1 MQRIFAFLLTGCL
14 FLLCGC
20 ESVFDY
26 HPYDVRIT
34 GECNLNAK
42 NAARIEKALEGL
54 TSFRFAVI
62 SDTQRWYD
70 ETEDA
75 VRALN
80 ARTDLD
86 FVVHCGDFSD
96 FGATKEFLWQRDILS
111 GLKAPC
117 VCVLGNHDCL
127 GSGEQAYRKIF
138 GPYDY
143 AFTAG
148 NVRFVC
154 LNTNAG
160 EYDYVA
166 DVPDFG
172 FLSDEIAAC
181 CDRVEKTVFVMH
193 VPPYDVI
200 FNNNVAP
207 LFEEQLHRF
216 PAPQFCLFGHQHRMQ
231 VKEPFEDGL
240 LYYGCTNIADRQY
253 LVFTINEQGYEY
265 ETVDF

>member
-1 MQRIFAFLLTGCL
+1 MFLILLLCL
-14 FLLCGC
+14 LLCGC
-20 ESVFDY
+20 DRVFDY

-34 GECNLNAK
+34 GDTDINPK
-42 NAARIEKALEGL
+42 NTARIEQVLEGR

-70 ETEDA
+70 QTKDA
-75 VRALN
+75 VQALN

-86 FVVHCGDFSD
+86 FVVHCGDFTD
-96 FGATKEFLWQRDILS
+96 FGATREFLWQRDLLS
-111 GLKAPC
+111 KLRMPY

-127 GSGEQAYRKIF
+127 GSGEQAFRRIF
-138 GPYDY
+138 GPYNY

-148 NVRFVC
+148 DVRFVC

-172 FLSDEIAAC
+172 FLSKEIAAC
-181 CDRVEKTVFVMH
+181 CGKATRTVFVMH

-207 LFEEQLHRF
+207 FFEEQLLRF

-231 VKEPFEDGL
+231 VTEPFEDGL

-253 LVFTINEQGYEY
+253 LIFTINEEGYAY

>member
-1 MQRIFAFLLTGCL
+1 MGAGLLLAG
-14 FLLCGC
+14 GC
-20 ESVFDY
+20 ERVFEY

-34 GECNLNAK
+34 GERDLIARNVS
-42 NAARIEKALEGL
+42 RIEETLAGR
-54 TSFRFAVI
+54 TAFRFAVI

-80 ARTDLD
+80 ARGDLD

-96 FGATKEFLWQRDILS
+96 FGVVREFMWQRDILS
-111 GLKAPC
+111 GLKMPY

-143 AFTAG
+143 AFTVG
-148 NVRFVC
+148 NTRFVC

-172 FLSDEIAAC
+172 FLMNEIAAC
-181 CDRVEKTVFVMH
+181 CDQVEKTVFVMH

-207 LFEEQLHRF
+207 LFEEQLLRF
-216 PAPQFCLFGHQHRMQ
+216 PGVQFCLYGHQHRME
-231 VKEPFEDGL
+231 VVEPFGDG
-240 LYYGCTNIADRQY
+240 TDAATSPNVSIWY
-253 LVFTINEQGYEY
+253 LR
-265 ETVDF
+265 